1 LNVTKK
7 TLEMITLRS
16 YQKEGVKFFA
26 ESTRRGVHGVIFDED
41 PGLGKTIQALTC
53 AELLMRK
60 GANVLY
66 ITRKT
71 LDIQV
76 IDEAIRMGMKPLKF
90 KGNTTQIFEQIK
102 SVPKRTGTL
111 VVVKNGAFRSRSNLK
126 NKQLWKDLGDPYDLI
141 IIDECH
147 DYKNPNSIQTG
158 SLCELAK
165 NVPHRIPMTGTLIGN
180 SELDVFVPC
189 MLADPLIFGTSF
201 YRFRSTYFN
210 GFKAGGFVKY
220 TLKKWMKEEF
230 NHKLDSIKFSRRKLD
245 CLDLPP
251 LLKYTI
257 SIDPSA
263 HEAKLLKQLQGDL
276 CGFLDSG
283 EKITAASLM
292 EQTIRLRQVCS
303 AVHSTEVGENFVHES
318 SKLKWLLAKLEEILP
333 STERTIDASAPKVI
347 IWTTFRTTCIGI
359 REVLESRY
367 NSPVATI
374 IGAQSEAE
382 RMKQVELFKK
392 NDKCKILV
400 ATMSS
405 GGIGL
410 NLQEASYMIYFSKS
424 YSQLEDTQSE
434 ARAYRMGSERHETI
448 IRYDVVMK
456 GTIEE
461 NIEKTLNAKKTI
473 IQSIEEWRK
482 TYGRDSHASNR
493 RELSNAQGGDQL
505 PQE

>member
-1 LNVTKK
+1 
-7 TLEMITLRS
+7 MITLRS
-16 YQKEGVKFFA
+16 YQKEGIKFFA
-26 ESTRRGVHGVIFDED
+26 ESTRRKVHGVIFDED
-41 PGLGKTIQALTC
+41 PGLGKTMQVLAC
-53 AELLMRK
+53 AKLLIRK

-76 IDEAIRMGMKPLKF
+76 IDEAIGMGMKPLKF
-90 KGNTTQIFEQIK
+90 KGNITQIFEQIK

-111 VVVKNGAFRSRSNLK
+111 VVVKNGAFRSRDNLK
-126 NKQLWKDLGDPYDLI
+126 NKQLWVDLGDPYDLI

-147 DYKNPNSIQTG
+147 DYKNPNSIQTK
-158 SLCELAK
+158 SICELAK
-165 NVPHRIPMTGTLIGN
+165 NIPYRIPMTGTLIGN
-180 SELDVFVPC
+180 SELDVFIPC
-189 MLADPLIFGTSF
+189 LLADPSVFGHS
-201 YRFRSTYFN
+201 YYAFRSCYFN
-210 GFKAGGFVKY
+210 GYKAGGFVKY

-230 NHKLDSIKFSRRKLD
+230 YHKLDGIKFSRRKID
-245 CLDLPP
+245 CLELPP
-251 LLKYTI
+251 LMKYTI
-257 SIDPSA
+257 SIEPTP
-263 HEAKLLKQLQGDL
+263 HEAKLLRQLQSDL

-283 EKITAASLM
+283 DKITAASMM

-303 AVHSTEVGENFVHES
+303 AVHSTEVGETFVHES
-318 SKLKWLLAKLEEILP
+318 SKLEWLLAKLEEILP
-333 STERTIDASAPKVI
+333 SEGRTIEERAPKVI
-347 IWTTFRTTCIGI
+347 IWTTFRTTCMGVKQ
-359 REVLESRY
+359 VLESRY
-367 NSPVATI
+367 NSPVAII

-382 RMKQVELFKK
+382 RTKQVDLFKK

-434 ARAYRMGSERHETI
+434 ARAYRMGSERHESI
-448 IRYDVVMK
+448 IRYDLVMK

-461 NIEKTLNAKKTI
+461 TIEKTLNAKKTI
-473 IQSIEEWRK
+473 IQSIEDWRK
-482 TYGRDSHASNR
+482 NYGRDSHTSHS
-493 RELSNAQGGDQL
+493 RELGNAQGGDQL